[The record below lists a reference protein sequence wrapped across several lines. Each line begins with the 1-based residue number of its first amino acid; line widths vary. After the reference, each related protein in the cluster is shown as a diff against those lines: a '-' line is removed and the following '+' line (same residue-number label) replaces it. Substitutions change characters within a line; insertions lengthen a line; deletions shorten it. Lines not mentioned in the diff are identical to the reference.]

1 MNQSIKIARN
11 KTIYESREATIEA
24 LNTSVVHQTSMLLM
38 HLYNKEDGT
47 TAAMITV
54 GIADGQGS
62 DKYQVVVNEVDLAV
76 LSTYTNETPMW
87 INLGGMEIGD
97 TFDKVTYNDMF
108 TKLLY
113 PYVAPTIS
121 LAASPGSKV
130 LEKGTS
136 HPNIV
141 LTATTQKFAQDI
153 TEVVFLINSAEVY
166 KVPSPKKTGGKET
179 YTHPEVTENSTFQAQ
194 VYDGRTRV
202 SSNTFSYTFVYP
214 AYIGKCTKDIVT
226 PTADVILAGTK
237 KIQNPGTLTSTYTY
251 NDEKCFVAL
260 PTGWTLSSIK
270 DASGY
275 EIIDSFRKDTVAVVG
290 TDGQSVNYNVYT
302 MIESV
307 GLENFTITFTR

>member
-62 DKYQVVVNEVDLAV
+62 NKYQVIVNEVDLVV

-87 INLGGMEIGD
+87 IDLGGMEIGD

-121 LAASPGSKV
+121 LAASPGSKI

-136 HPNIV
+136 QTNIV

-153 TEVVFLINSAEVY
+153 TEVVFLLNSSEVY

-179 YTHPEVTENSTFQAQ
+179 YTHHKVTENSTFQAQ

-214 AYIGKCTKDIVT
+214 AYIGKCSKDIVT

-237 KIQNPGTLTSTYTY
+237 KIQNPGTLTTTYTY
-251 NDEKCFVAL
+251 TDEKCFVAL
-260 PTGWTLSSIK
+260 PPGWTLSSIK
-270 DASGY
+270 DPSGY

-290 TDGQSVNYNVYT
+290 TDKQSVNYTVYT
-302 MIESV
+302 MNESV
-307 GLENFTITFTR
+307 SLDNFTITFAR

>member
-11 KTIYESREATIEA
+11 KTIYKSREATIEA
-24 LNTSVVHQTSMLLM
+24 LNTSIVHQTSMLLM

-62 DKYQVVVNEVDLAV
+62 NKYQVVVNEVDLAV

-87 INLGGMEIGD
+87 IDLGGMEIGD

-113 PYVAPTIS
+113 PYVSPTIS

-136 HPNIV
+136 QTNIV

-153 TEVVFLINSAEVY
+153 TEVVFLLNSAEVY

-214 AYIGKCTKDIVT
+214 AYIGKCSKDIVT

-237 KIQNPGTLTSTYTY
+237 KIQNPGTLTATYTY
-251 NDEKCFVAL
+251 TDEKCFVAL
-260 PTGWTLSSIK
+260 PPGWTLSSIK
-270 DASGY
+270 DPSGY
-275 EIIDSFRKDTVAVVG
+275 EIIDSFRKDAVAVVG
-290 TDGQSVNYNVYT
+290 TDKQSVNYTVYT
-302 MIESV
+302 MNESV
-307 GLENFTITFTR
+307 SLDNFTITFAR